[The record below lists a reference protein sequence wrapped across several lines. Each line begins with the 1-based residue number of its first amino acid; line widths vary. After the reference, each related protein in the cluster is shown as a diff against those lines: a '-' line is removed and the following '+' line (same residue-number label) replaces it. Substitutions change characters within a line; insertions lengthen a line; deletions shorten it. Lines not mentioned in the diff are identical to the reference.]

1 MQTDYDFILR
11 LIGFGLSEK
20 EALLYLQLLKYGPKT
35 PSPLAKS
42 LHTYREDVYRTMTSL
57 IEKGMVKPSL
67 DAPTVYIAVDLET
80 ALLSALAKRESELRE
95 MKLLKL
101 QLNELARQQQFQPGA
116 DGVNI
121 KLLKSVKELVNV
133 AKPLIDSLQE
143 ELLLAVP
150 APAAIIATRL
160 GIKGTASEFVTRG
173 GKVRV
178 LTDISYST
186 IDSMH
191 ELMESGGEVRH
202 FNQNKMPF
210 VVFDRKIAMSGIDV
224 EFAHSSLSQPI
235 AALYT
240 DDPTFAQYLA
250 STFEILWNQGINAED
265 RIQQLL
271 EQGPPQAD
279 YQ

>member
-1 MQTDYDFILR
+1 M
-11 LIGFGLSEK
+11 E
-20 EALLYLQLLKYGPKT
+20 
-35 PSPLAKS
+35 
-42 LHTYREDVYRTMTSL
+42 
-57 IEKGMVKPSL
+57 
-67 DAPTVYIAVDLET
+67 
-80 ALLSALAKRESELRE
+80 
-95 MKLLKL
+95 LLKL
-101 QLNELARQQQFQPGA
+101 QLNELARQQQFQPSA

-202 FNQNKMPF
+202 LNQHKMPF

>member
-67 DAPTVYIAVDLET
+67 DAPTVYIAVNLET
-80 ALLSALAKRESELRE
+80 ALASALAKRESELRE
-95 MKLLKL
+95 MELLKL

-202 FNQNKMPF
+202 LNQHKMPF

-250 STFEILWNQGINAED
+250 STFEILWDQGVNAED